1 MLRELAAGELW
12 VAEMP
17 AGKMGFQFGARMT
30 VVRLPS
36 GELWVHSPVTLTPTL
51 KQQLDALGPVAH
63 VVAPF
68 RFHFEHLPEFAAA
81 YPRAQLYSPANFKR
95 PPELV
100 GRMAVLGEKPEPAWR
115 GTLEQL
121 PFAGSA
127 LYDEV
132 DFFHQPTGTLIV
144 TDLMFNICQKTST
157 TSTRIWSKIMGLAG
171 GLCTPRSFSIFARDR
186 QAIRES
192 LRTIDSWDFDRIIVT
207 HGEIVD
213 RGGKPRFKQIFEK
226 YL

>member
-1 MLRELAAGELW
+1 
-12 VAEMP
+12 MP

-36 GELWVHSPVTLTPTL
+36 GDLWVHSPVALTPAL
-51 KQQLDALGPVAH
+51 RQELDALGPVVH

-81 YPRAQLYSPANFKR
+81 YPRAQLYAPANFKR
-95 PPELV
+95 PAELV
-100 GRMAVLGEKPEPAWR
+100 GRMAVLGDHPEPAWR

-121 PFAGSA
+121 PFSGSV

-132 DFFHQPTGTLIV
+132 DFCHLPSQTLVV
-144 TDLMFNICQKTST
+144 TDLMFNIPQETAT
-157 TSTRIWSKIMGLAG
+157 TATRIWSKIMGVAG
-171 GLCTPRSFSIFARDR
+171 GLCTPRSFGIFARNR
-186 QAIRES
+186 KAIRES

-213 RGGKPRFKQIFEK
+213 QGGKTRFERIFQN